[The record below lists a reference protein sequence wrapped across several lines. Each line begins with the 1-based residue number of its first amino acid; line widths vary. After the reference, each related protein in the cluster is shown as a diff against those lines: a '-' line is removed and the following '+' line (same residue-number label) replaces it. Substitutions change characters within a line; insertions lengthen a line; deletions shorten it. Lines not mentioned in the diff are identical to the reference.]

1 MSLFTVLDVSEA
13 ARRVV
18 LVDTSDGLHVA
29 HAPKAMPALGVELLG
44 ASARRGPAALLDG
57 AGTDVYLVSF
67 EEVGCSRQ
75 RAKVLLK
82 S

>member
-1 MSLFTVLDVSEA
+1 MSMFTVLDVSEA

-18 LVDTSDGLHVA
+18 LVDGAGSLHVA
-29 HAPKAMPALGVELLG
+29 HAPRAMPALGIELLG
-44 ASARRGPAALLDG
+44 ARAVRGPAALLDG
-57 AGTDVYLVSF
+57 AGTDVYLLSF

>member
-1 MSLFTVLDVSEA
+1 MSMFTVLDVSGE

-18 LVDTSDGLHVA
+18 LVDTAGSLHMA
-29 HAPKAMPALGVELLG
+29 HAPKVMPALGIELLG

-67 EEVGCSRQ
+67 EEMRWSRQ
-75 RAKVLLK
+75 RAKVLLR